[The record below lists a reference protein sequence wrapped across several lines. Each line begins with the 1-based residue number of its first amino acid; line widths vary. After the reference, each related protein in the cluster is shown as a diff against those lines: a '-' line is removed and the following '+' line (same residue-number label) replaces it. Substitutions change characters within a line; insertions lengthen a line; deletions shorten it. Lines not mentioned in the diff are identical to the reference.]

1 MLWLAEKEVRCG
13 RLAGRDFVAKLMK
26 AFISQEP
33 PQELVCDA
41 KKTLNIN
48 IYNKKT
54 ICISVSHRI
63 EANISE
69 TDEGVL
75 RTRPS

>member
-1 MLWLAEKEVRCG
+1 MEELRTPFHWEG
-13 RLAGRDFVAKLMK
+13 PGAGSAK

-33 PQELVCDA
+33 PQELVCNA
-41 KKTLNIN
+41 KKALNIN

-54 ICISVSHRI
+54 NCISVSHRI